1 MEQINLREA
10 INASKTIMENNG
22 SKDHYFSGYGQ
33 CCFRT
38 NENIQLSLGNLE
50 FNKERALSVMASGDQ
65 VFNLIYLGVKDI
77 DAFDINALTYFVY
90 QLRRAIFLAYGYE
103 NSSFIEALFMNRNCN
118 PEQLLEILKSLR
130 PFMSDDAYT
139 YFEEILKYNCYLS
152 SLQDIGNQFP
162 FLCKRHVA
170 FMSNN
175 LYNKSKSGFQ
185 RLQDNLTSSSV
196 RFMNSDIESLPS
208 TLDKEYDIMHFSD
221 IVQSYVLKQEE
232 REFMELMWQ
241 FYQKLKAN
249 GLIINYFLSSFDLD
263 MLMLD
268 MKYFRNLGFEGAVR
282 TRTNRKNSHALIM
295 RKR

>member
-1 MEQINLREA
+1 
-10 INASKTIMENNG
+10 
-22 SKDHYFSGYGQ
+22 
-33 CCFRT
+33 
-38 NENIQLSLGNLE
+38 
-50 FNKERALSVMASGDQ
+50 
-65 VFNLIYLGVKDI
+65 
-77 DAFDINALTYFVY
+77 
-90 QLRRAIFLAYGYE
+90 
-103 NSSFIEALFMNRNCN
+103 
-118 PEQLLEILKSLR
+118 
-130 PFMSDDAYT
+130 
-139 YFEEILKYNCYLS
+139 
-152 SLQDIGNQFP
+152 
-162 FLCKRHVA
+162 
-170 FMSNN
+170 MSNN